1 MASTLL
7 LAQSA
12 LSLPRLPPIS
22 LPTRPPHLHT
32 PLPPHLP
39 RLATPPRAG
48 PIIASADGSRWA
60 TFAILTCAAATGRRL
75 GTVPVGR
82 TLSGPI
88 CAMGLTFAGAC
99 SGVRNRRVCA
109 SANDEG
115 TFQVRA
121 ARERAS
127 ARRTRGAST

>member
-1 MASTLL
+1 MASTLV

-48 PIIASADGSRWA
+48 PIIASADGSSWA
-60 TFAILTCAAATGRRL
+60 SFAILTCAAATGRRL

-99 SGVRNRRVCA
+99 SGVLPPVA
-109 SANDEG
+109 
-115 TFQVRA
+115 
-121 ARERAS
+121 
-127 ARRTRGAST
+127 